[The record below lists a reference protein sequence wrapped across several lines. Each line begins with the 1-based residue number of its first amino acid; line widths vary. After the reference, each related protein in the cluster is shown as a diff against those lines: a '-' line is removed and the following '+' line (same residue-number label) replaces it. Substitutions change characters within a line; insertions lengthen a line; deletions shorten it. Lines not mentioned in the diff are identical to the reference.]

1 MDDAERRLALDEF
14 YGQLQLLERAVGGK
28 RILSE
33 CDGRMNWPRRG
44 VYFFFEDGEFRED
57 GVTPRVVRVGTHALR
72 PSKST
77 LWGRLSQHK
86 GSVGGSMPGGGNHR
100 GSIFRLHVGTALL
113 TSRNWPEEVRRS
125 WGSGNTAKGRVR
137 ADEYPVEVAV
147 SRHIRSM
154 PFLWVAVDDEPES
167 GSDRALIET
176 GAIALLSNAGRP
188 AIDSPSALWLG
199 QLADREAIRTSGLWN
214 VDHVHRSPSVEFL
227 NVLSRHVEVIT
238 AV

>member
-1 MDDAERRLALDEF
+1 MDLAERLLALDEF

-33 CDGRMNWPRRG
+33 CDGRMKWPRRG
-44 VYFFFEDGEFRED
+44 VYFFFEDGEFRDD

-86 GSVGGSMPGGGNHR
+86 GNVGGSMPGGGNHR

-113 TSRNWPEEVRRS
+113 TAGDWPEAVRLS
-125 WGSGNTAKGRVR
+125 WGFGNTAKGVVR
-137 ADEYPVEVAV
+137 EGEYPVEVAV
-147 SRHIRSM
+147 SQRVGSM
-154 PFLWVAVDDEPES
+154 PFLWVDVDDEPDY
-167 GSDRALIET
+167 GSDRGVIES

-188 AIDSPSALWLG
+188 AIDPPASSWLG
-199 QLADREAIRTSGLWN
+199 QLANREAIRTSGLWN
-214 VDHVHRSPSVEFL
+214 VEHVQSSPSVGFL
-227 NVLSRHVEVIT
+227 DVFSRHVGAMAPE
-238 AV
+238 